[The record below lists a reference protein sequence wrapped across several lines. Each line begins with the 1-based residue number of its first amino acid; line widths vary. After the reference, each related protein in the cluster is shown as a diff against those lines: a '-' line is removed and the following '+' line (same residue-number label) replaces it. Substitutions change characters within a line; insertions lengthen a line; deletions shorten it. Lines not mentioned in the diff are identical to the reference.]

1 MLMKIKCILPALA
14 AASLLA
20 ACNNDIF
27 IDGEVPESVT
37 VEIEGD
43 GGTVEVPIVRKGL
56 MSIVF
61 DDVSDPDKFVTTY
74 GHSGTVIP
82 NESSLDEIARI
93 NFTSRYL
100 IFDIYVEG
108 DRLRLHSTECTGYIG
123 STTLRLD
130 YGYDSAFITVRIAPG
145 REPELAFFAYDMTR
159 LDDPGPRIHETFS
172 LSYNNEGPLPSSV
185 TVWPYLNSFCRV
197 TLEPVETWF
206 DYLTIGVPLPL
217 YSETAGWQVSD
228 KVYAVK
234 TGTNFD
240 FSLPGIDRMLHIDGT
255 VPALSQGSVR
265 SFVESRWATV
275 PFTMTIRNPVSG
287 REYDSEG
294 ICTVKQPLSYEVVLE

>member
-1 MLMKIKCILPALA
+1 M
-14 AASLLA
+14 
-20 ACNNDIF
+20 
-27 IDGEVPESVT
+27 ESVT

-43 GGTVEVPIVRKGL
+43 AGTVEVPIVRKGL

-93 NFTSRYL
+93 NFTTQVTR
-100 IFDIYVEG
+100 
-108 DRLRLHSTECTGYIG
+108 YIG

-159 LDDPGPRIHETFS
+159 LDDLGPRIHETFS

-240 FSLPGIDRMLHIDGT
+240 FSLPGIDRMLHIDVT

-275 PFTMTIRNPVSG
+275 PFTMTFRNPVSG